1 MQSIENDDIRV
12 KTNKNFVAFQ
22 NRVGT
27 QQTYES
33 VLEQKNLLGASSYHC
48 ISRGLKPQRY
58 YNIKERLKN
67 KIAQKNNN

>member
-1 MQSIENDDIRV
+1 MQSIENDYIRV

-33 VLEQKNLLGASSYHC
+33 VLEQKNLLGGSKYHC
-48 ISRGLKPQRY
+48 MSRGLKPQRFY
-58 YNIKERLKN
+58 TLKERLKD
-67 KIAQKNNN
+67 KIAQNNNN